1 MSSILFN
8 KKQLIHYIHD
18 YIFENKNRNSPYL
31 SDSSIKL
38 SLEHPF
44 EGIWRMD
51 KEHEVKF
58 EKTRRICMNLA
69 KSVGGAGRLFV
80 IGCKPKWM
88 LEQQDE
94 VYIDCMEQ
102 RGYKYLGLESDKAK

>member
-1 MSSILFN
+1 MKIVAGLLALMLLPGCACNFRSAA
-8 KKQLIHYIHD
+8 
-18 YIFENKNRNSPYL
+18 
-31 SDSSIKL
+31 
-38 SLEHPF
+38 F